1 MKYLLPILIV
11 IATIIVPSKSV
22 EARTV
27 AKESINGYTISVSQ
41 HRGKT
46 ICKWNGK
53 RIHSYRFH
61 GKVKVVPER
70 KLTEKM
76 LLRRKGKMLYIE
88 RIVGKVINN
97 RLDGRT
103 SEGYY
108 ISYKSLCGKVVKGD
122 VIVTYCIYNPF
133 TRWIDDIDE
142 RYDIIL

>member
-1 MKYLLPILIV
+1 MKYLLTIFVV
-11 IATIIVPSKSV
+11 IATILAPSKSV
-22 EARTV
+22 EAKTV

-46 ICKWNGK
+46 VCKWNGK
-53 RIHSYRFH
+53 RIHSYRFR
-61 GKVKVVPER
+61 GKVKIVPER

-76 LLRRKGKMLYIE
+76 LLRRKGKTLYIE

-103 SEGYY
+103 SEGHY
-108 ISYKSLCGKVVKGD
+108 ISYRSLRGKVTKGD